1 MAPAKD
7 FPISPTDI
15 CSARPLPAEN
25 PMMDPIRLTFPFL
38 LSFAGSIIEIRWTPG
53 VKLISYGVLDAS
65 YKVPSFSSSIKMPIF
80 ALEFIIL
87 LYLSGWNILSMT
99 LMERSFAIRLES
111 FTVNTNL
118 ALIFSLLKSSVSSD
132 ALLYFGYRIVV
143 LVWNRMIRFRLK
155 FVFIILL
162 FEKLYEIG
170 IKIRQKIRWKHKL
183 NF

>member
-1 MAPAKD
+1 
-7 FPISPTDI
+7 
-15 CSARPLPAEN
+15 
-25 PMMDPIRLTFPFL
+25 
-38 LSFAGSIIEIRWTPG
+38 
-53 VKLISYGVLDAS
+53 
-65 YKVPSFSSSIKMPIF
+65 
-80 ALEFIIL
+80 
-87 LYLSGWNILSMT
+87 MT

-170 IKIRQKIRWKHKL
+170 IKIRQKIR
-183 NF
+183 